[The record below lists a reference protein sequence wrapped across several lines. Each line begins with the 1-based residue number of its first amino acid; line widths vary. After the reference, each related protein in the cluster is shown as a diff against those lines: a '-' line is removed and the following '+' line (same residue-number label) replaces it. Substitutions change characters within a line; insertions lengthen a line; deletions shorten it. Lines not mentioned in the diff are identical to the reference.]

1 VSRETQKPKQ
11 KPAYVPGVYLPPD
24 QSRTVPLVQHSENR
38 RTARRYL
45 VKWHARIYVAD
56 DLFCEGITQDLSETG
71 AAIFVD
77 RNLCCSIKP
86 VKILLAIPAAG
97 DLVGRVVEL
106 QARQLYSVLD
116 STQKQFRI
124 GFKFISITRGKAAM
138 LSRLALSSCEISCL
152 ENDCV

>member
-1 VSRETQKPKQ
+1 VSRKILNPTQKPEHGLG
-11 KPAYVPGVYLPPD
+11 AYWPPD
-24 QSRTVPLVQHSENR
+24 QSRTVPLVQHSEDR

-97 DLVGRVVEL
+97 DMVGKVVEL
-106 QARQLYSVLD
+106 QGRQLYSILD
-116 STQKQFRI
+116 SSQKQFRV
-124 GFKFISITRGKAAM
+124 GFNFISITRGRAAM
-138 LSRLALSSCEISCL
+138 LHRLSLSSCEISCL
-152 ENDCV
+152 ESDCV